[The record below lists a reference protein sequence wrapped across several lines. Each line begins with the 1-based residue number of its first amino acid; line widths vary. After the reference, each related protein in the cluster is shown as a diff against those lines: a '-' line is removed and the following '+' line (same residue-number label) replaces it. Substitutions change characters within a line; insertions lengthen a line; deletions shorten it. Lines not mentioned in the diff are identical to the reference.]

1 MCYNI
6 AYKFFFTLRLN
17 KENKMYNTQE
27 LKLKLKKIEG
37 WLIKEYSSIRT
48 GHATPMVLDNVMV
61 ENYGSKMPIKNIA
74 QISIEDSKTLRI
86 IPWDKSHIKN
96 IETAIMSSNLG
107 LSVVSDGE
115 GVRIIFPL
123 LTTENRSDLIK
134 ILKEKMENARINVR
148 KERQD
153 EIDKTSD
160 LSEDNRKR
168 AKDDIQKCVEE
179 ANKNLEEIFIKKETD
194 LMNN

>member
-1 MCYNI
+1 
-6 AYKFFFTLRLN
+6 
-17 KENKMYNTQE
+17 MYNTQE